1 MGQKERCLLFTIATC
16 ILPMVVLL
24 LMVTAE
30 WKGLRLTP
38 RAREEQKYRHA
49 CLAGSR
55 VRFFREQQGLSTT
68 ELARKAGFA
77 QQQISKVELGKINT
91 PIETLAR
98 LAEALEVPLSELVG
112 TVNEELPDGQAAWSM
127 QVRAFQQFYEQYPHE
142 VWAQMSGMF
151 ARLAACRDA
160 CEDSTG
166 DSQLHQSFSS
176 QKYGAYCK
184 EDQQFASRL
193 CYS

>member
-1 MGQKERCLLFTIATC
+1 MAMQRYARAAQCGERI
-16 ILPMVVLL
+16 IQ
-24 LMVTAE
+24 
-30 WKGLRLTP
+30 
-38 RAREEQKYRHA
+38 ARDHRGWSQR
-49 CLAGSR
+49 
-55 VRFFREQQGLSTT
+55 
-68 ELARKAGFA
+68 ELAKRTGFSN
-77 QQQISKVELGKINT
+77 QQISKVETGAVNT

-98 LAEALEVPLSELVG
+98 IAEALEVPLSELVG
-112 TVNEELPDGQAAWSM
+112 TLNGELSDRETALAT
-127 QVRAFQQFYEQYPHE
+127 QFRTFRHLSEQYPYE

-151 ARLAACRDA
+151 AHLAACRDA
-160 CEDSTG
+160 CENITG